1 MSIRLFAIVVVLTMA
16 GMGQTARTEQSA
28 GDEPRY
34 RVYVEGADLGALR
47 AALESA
53 GYDVL
58 GRNDA
63 RSTID
68 VAASRE
74 ELHALRRDGFAVVG
88 IEGSQPLRQAL
99 QPESAVHG
107 DSSGALA
114 VEAAATTGYRDLA
127 AVLAR
132 MQEIADA
139 YPAIAQLVDVT
150 ETYNT
155 SATFEGRHLFA
166 LKISDN
172 VSLDEDEPAMLI
184 AANHHAREIVTPVI
198 ALEAADRLTSGYG
211 TDARLTAA
219 VDGLEIWIAP
229 VWNPDGYNYV
239 FTTNNM
245 WRKNR
250 RVFSGG
256 VGVDQNRNYSQGW
269 SSSCAGSTSVASD
282 TYKGP
287 SAASEAETRAMM
299 AWSEAERFAK
309 VIDYHSSG
317 REVLYGYR
325 CLSHPFTSWFRQ
337 EAIAL
342 SNASGYGGVVRVPSA
357 EGEHPEWQFAK
368 LGAYTFLIE
377 THTEFQPAYASAL
390 TEAAM
395 VWPGILAVIDR
406 PISVSGHVTDATTG
420 APLSAKVELVNVAF
434 ANGEAN
440 TSGGAF
446 GAYHVFLPPGTYD
459 IRFSRAGYASVVRR
473 VTVSATSAA
482 VVDVQL
488 APVTVVFSDDFE
500 TATGWTT
507 NPSGTD
513 TATSGVWE
521 RGDPQATS
529 SSGVKQQGTTVSGVN
544 DLVTGR
550 LSGASS
556 GTHDLDGGRT
566 TIQSPTI
573 ELPGTGTLTLTFSHY
588 FAHGSNSSTADYL
601 RVTIVGS
608 TSAMVHEERGAANDD
623 DASWATATIDL
634 TAFAG
639 QTIRIL
645 IEAND
650 SSTASLVEA
659 AVDDVRIIRQ

>member
-47 AALESA
+47 SALESA

-68 VAASRE
+68 VSASPE

-99 QPESAVHG
+99 QPESAVRG
-107 DSSGALA
+107 ASSGALA
-114 VEAAATTGYRDLA
+114 AEAAATTGYRDLEG
-127 AVLAR
+127 VLTR

-150 ETYNT
+150 ATYNT

-219 VDGLEIWIAP
+219 VDGHEIWIAP

-250 RVFSGG
+250 RVFSNG

-287 SAASEAETRAMM
+287 SAASEAETRAMV

-342 SNASGYGGVVRVPSA
+342 SNASGYGGLVRVPSA

-368 LGAYTFLIE
+368 LGAYAFLIE

-406 PISVSGHVTDATTG
+406 PIPVSGHVTDATTG

-434 ANGEAN
+434 ANGETN

-459 IRFSRAGYASVVRR
+459 IRFSREGYASVVRR

-482 VVDVQL
+482 LVDVQL

-513 TATSGVWE
+513 TATSGAWE

-566 TIQSPTI
+566 TIQSPAI

-645 IEAND
+645 IEASD

-659 AVDDVRIIRQ
+659 AVDDVRIVRQ